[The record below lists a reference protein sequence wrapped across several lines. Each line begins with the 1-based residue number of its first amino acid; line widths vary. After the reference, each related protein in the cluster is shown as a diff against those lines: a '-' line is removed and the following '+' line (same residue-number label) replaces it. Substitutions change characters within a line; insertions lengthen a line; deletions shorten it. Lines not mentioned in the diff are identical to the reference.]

1 MARRYYLTVML
12 SCCVLLFIFKW
23 GISKYLLSG
32 NMVEPSNLE
41 EWKTLE
47 FRLFGLPFAY
57 IDINISLRQIEYRK
71 HDYIYREIE
80 ALER

>member
-1 MARRYYLTVML
+1 
-12 SCCVLLFIFKW
+12 
-23 GISKYLLSG
+23 
-32 NMVEPSNLE
+32 MVIKR
-41 EWKTLE
+41 KTLE
-47 FRLFGLPFAY
+47 LRLFGLPFAY

>member
-1 MARRYYLTVML
+1 M
-12 SCCVLLFIFKW
+12 
-23 GISKYLLSG
+23 
-32 NMVEPSNLE
+32 SNNVCILYQKCATIRL
-41 EWKTLE
+41 KTLE